1 MNIKL
6 IIITFLLTSL
16 LLAACQSAVDQ
27 QVSNLE
33 ISEPVSNGDQPSITE
48 EANTV
53 PESTSLED
61 ERPPL
66 RASQQFSTDFS
77 IRSISFSDI
86 LSGGP
91 PKDGIPPIDAPRF
104 ISVDEADEW
113 LNDVEPIIQMVIE
126 DDARAYPLQI
136 LTWHEIVNDTVGGLP
151 VVVTFCPLC
160 NTAIAFER
168 TVGDEVLNF
177 GTTGFLRYSNLL
189 MYDRQTET
197 WWQQATGEG
206 LIGEFTNTQLE
217 FVPAALISW
226 RDFKDAY
233 PEGQVLS
240 RETGHIRN
248 YGRNPYV
255 GYDNINNIPFLY
267 DGPDTPGQLPP
278 VARILALE
286 FDGET
291 AAYPYR
297 DLSEVGVVNDR
308 VGNQEIAVFWAPG
321 QASALDTSIIAEGE
335 DVGSAI
341 AYSRYL
347 DDQLLTFVFVD
358 EQIMDEETGST
369 WNILGQAIDGPL
381 FGEQLTEV
389 VSVNHLWFSWAAFK
403 PETRVFQLDN

>member
-321 QASALDTSIIAEGE
+321 QASALDTSIIAEGK

-403 PETRVFQLDN
+403 PETHVFQLDN